1 MTKTATA
8 TTTTTT
14 TTTTAAKTAKTTAKA
29 AKTAAKAVKTNAELP
44 RFDFYA
50 RANSADEGTIMTIV
64 SYIKRKEAAGFRV
77 VLTLN
82 TGNNTERM
90 LRENIAAL
98 WGGEIEVDAPQWYP
112 QKGGPIDL
120 GAGRKRDERI
130 VAKLAAKPVGFRG
143 VMIFGEVF
151 LEDQYSRDKR
161 GDSAC
166 YAACRAAGIP
176 VVGVHGDPASGK
188 LVYYAKA

>member
-1 MTKTATA
+1 MTK
-8 TTTTTT
+8 TTTTTPSPRRQR
-14 TTTTAAKTAKTTAKA
+14 
-29 AKTAAKAVKTNAELP
+29 KTAAKAVKTNAELP

-64 SYIKRKEAAGFRV
+64 SYIKRKEATGFRV

-82 TGNNTERM
+82 AGNFTERM
-90 LRENIAAL
+90 LREKIAAL
-98 WGGEIEVDAPQWYP
+98 WGGEIEVDTPQWYP

-120 GAGRKRDERI
+120 SAGRKRDERI

-151 LEDQYSRDKR
+151 LKDQYSRDER
-161 GDSAC
+161 GNSAC